1 MNDEIQ
7 RADYDSPWKDILET
21 YFQQAMEFFFPK
33 TAALIDWSVPYV
45 FLDKEFQAISYDA
58 EQGRRYA
65 DKLVKVRY
73 LSGKDAWLLIHIEI
87 QGEKED
93 EFPLRIYTY
102 NFRILDRY
110 KTSAISLAILC
121 DSDKNWHPS
130 TFCFTSEDTTL
141 YFKFGSVKLLKYQ
154 RRFKQLQASNNVF
167 ATVVM
172 AHLRT
177 QQTRSKPSER
187 KRWKLSLIRE
197 LYDQGLSEQDIRN
210 LYKFIDWVM
219 ILPEGLENEF
229 WEDFKKFEQERK
241 MTYMTTG
248 ERIGEKRGQLNHA
261 KSLVLRQLTRLLGEV
276 SEQNRATIEFL
287 TLEKLDAL
295 GEALLDFSSTDD
307 LLRWLQQNQ

>member
-1 MNDEIQ
+1 M
-7 RADYDSPWKDILET
+7 
-21 YFQQAMEFFFPK
+21 
-33 TAALIDWSVPYV
+33 
-45 FLDKEFQAISYDA
+45 
-58 EQGRRYA
+58 
-65 DKLVKVRY
+65 
-73 LSGKDAWLLIHIEI
+73 IHIEI

-110 KTSAISLAILC
+110 KKSAISLAILC

-130 TFCFTSEDTTL
+130 TYCFTSEDTTL
-141 YFKFGSVKLLKYQ
+141 YFKFGSIKLLKYQ

-172 AHLRT
+172 AHLKT

-187 KRWKLSLIRE
+187 KQWKFNLIRQ
-197 LYDQGLSEQDIRN
+197 LYDQGLSEKDIRN

-241 MTYMTTG
+241 MTYVTSG
-248 ERIGEKRGQLNHA
+248 ERIGEKRGQLKQA
-261 KSLVLRQLTRLLGEV
+261 KSVVLRLLTKRLGEV
-276 SEQNRATIEFL
+276 SQQNRAAIESL
-287 TLEKLDAL
+287 PLEKLDAL
-295 GEALLDFSSTDD
+295 SEALLDFSSTDD
-307 LLRWLQQNQ
+307 LLHWLQQNQ